1 MANALVYCPSGCGK
15 TVNST
20 RVALGKRGRNLLL
33 CSDNSAVVLRNF
45 DRPNL
50 EIVNLANIKQFLD
63 TFESAVSTEKY
74 DCIIVDNLS
83 DLFDM
88 WILELDASGKFKDMR
103 QAYQTVYQALKR
115 LVRKAGQVS
124 TNVIFTAW
132 HDDREVTLG
141 SGEKVVRISPKL
153 QPKILDNICGLC
165 NIVAY
170 INTVTDKDGK
180 KQWYYILEGTP
191 QLYAKDQL
199 FCRKSC
205 LPEDLFNGKGVK
217 A

>member
-1 MANALVYCPSGCGK
+1 MANALVYCPSGGGK

-20 RVALGKRGRNLLL
+20 RVAVGKLGRNLLL
-33 CSDNSAVVLRNF
+33 CSDNSSVVLRNF

-50 EIVNLANIKQFLD
+50 DVINLKDIENF
-63 TFESAVSTEKY
+63 TTEFDKSIN
-74 DCIIVDNLS
+74 DEKHDNIIVDNLS

-115 LVRKAGQVS
+115 LVRKAGQVNK
-124 TNVIFTAW
+124 NVIFTAW
-132 HDDREVTLG
+132 HDDREVTL
-141 SGEKVVRISPKL
+141 SNGEKVARIAPKL

-170 INTVTDKDGK
+170 INTAEKDGK

>member
-1 MANALVYCPSGCGK
+1 MANALIYCPSGGGK
-15 TVNST
+15 TVNAT
-20 RVALGKRGRNLLL
+20 RVALGKRGHNLLL
-33 CSDNSAVVLRNF
+33 CSDNSSVVLRNF
-45 DRPNL
+45 ERPNL
-50 EIVNLANIKQFLD
+50 EIVNLKSIKQFMD
-63 TFESAVSTEKY
+63 TFDGAVSAEKY

-103 QAYQTVYQALKR
+103 QAYQSVYQALKR

-132 HDDREVTLG
+132 HDDREITLG
-141 SGEKVVRISPKL
+141 NGEKAVRITPKL

-170 INTVTDKDGK
+170 INTAEKDGK
-180 KQWYYILEGTP
+180 KQWYYVLEGTP

-205 LPEDLFNGKGVK
+205 LPEDIFTGKGPK